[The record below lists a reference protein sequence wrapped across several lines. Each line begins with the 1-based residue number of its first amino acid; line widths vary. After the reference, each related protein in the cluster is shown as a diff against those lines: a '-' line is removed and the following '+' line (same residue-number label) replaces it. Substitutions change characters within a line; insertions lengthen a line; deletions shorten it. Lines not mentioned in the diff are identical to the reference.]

1 MSTLEPA
8 AQSKPP
14 GGFKLWLS
22 QLQMKHGRKL
32 VIALPYIWLIL
43 LFLLPFLI
51 VFKISLA
58 EMARAI
64 PPYTELMEW
73 ADGQLSITL
82 NFGNFLQ
89 LTGDPLYFDAYLQ
102 SLQVAAIST
111 FCCLLIG
118 YPLAWA
124 VAHSKPSTR
133 NILLLLVILP
143 SWTSFLIRV
152 YAWMGILKNNGVLNN
167 FLLWLGVID
176 QPLTILHTNLA
187 VYIGIVYA
195 YVPFMVLPIYTAL
208 IRIDYSLVEAALDLG
223 ARPLKTFFTVIVP
236 LTKGGIIAGS
246 MLVFIPA
253 VGEFVIPELLGG
265 PDSIMIGRVL
275 WQEFFNNRDWP
286 VASAVAIIMLLL
298 LIVPIMWF
306 HKHQQKKRGRTRM
319 NNLPVVRSPWRIVIL
334 LLGFTFLYAP
344 MLMLV
349 IYSFNS
355 SKLVT
360 VWAGWSTRWYG
371 ELLRDDAMMSAVGL
385 SLTIA
390 ACAATA
396 AAILGTIAAVVL
408 VRFGR
413 FRGSNGFAFMITAP
427 LVMPDVI
434 TGLSLLLL
442 FVALAHAIGWPADR
456 GMLTIWLAHVTFCT
470 AYVAVV
476 ISSRLRELD
485 RSIEEA
491 AMDLGATPLKVFFV
505 ITLPMIMPAVISGW
519 LLAFTLSLDDLVIAS
534 FVSGPGATTLPML
547 VFSSVRMGVNPE
559 INALATLILG
569 AVGIVGFIAWYL
581 MARAEKQRIR
591 DIQCAR
597 RG

>member
-82 NFGNFLQ
+82 NLGNFLQ
-89 LTGDPLYFDAYLQ
+89 LTDDPLYFDAYLQ

-133 NILLLLVILP
+133 NILLLLVIL
-143 SWTSFLIRV
+143 
-152 YAWMGILKNNGVLNN
+152 
-167 FLLWLGVID
+167 
-176 QPLTILHTNLA
+176 
-187 VYIGIVYA
+187 
-195 YVPFMVLPIYTAL
+195 
-208 IRIDYSLVEAALDLG
+208 
-223 ARPLKTFFTVIVP
+223 P

-306 HKHQQKKRGRTRM
+306 HKHQQKS
-319 NNLPVVRSPWRIVIL
+319 V
-334 LLGFTFLYAP
+334 
-344 MLMLV
+344 
-349 IYSFNS
+349 
-355 SKLVT
+355 
-360 VWAGWSTRWYG
+360 G
-371 ELLRDDAMMSAVGL
+371 EHG
-385 SLTIA
+385 
-390 ACAATA
+390 
-396 AAILGTIAAVVL
+396 
-408 VRFGR
+408 
-413 FRGSNGFAFMITAP
+413 
-427 LVMPDVI
+427 
-434 TGLSLLLL
+434 
-442 FVALAHAIGWPADR
+442 
-456 GMLTIWLAHVTFCT
+456 
-470 AYVAVV
+470 
-476 ISSRLRELD
+476 
-485 RSIEEA
+485 
-491 AMDLGATPLKVFFV
+491 
-505 ITLPMIMPAVISGW
+505 
-519 LLAFTLSLDDLVIAS
+519 
-534 FVSGPGATTLPML
+534 
-547 VFSSVRMGVNPE
+547 
-559 INALATLILG
+559 
-569 AVGIVGFIAWYL
+569 
-581 MARAEKQRIR
+581 
-591 DIQCAR
+591 
-597 RG
+597 

>member
-8 AQSKPP
+8 AQSRPP

-51 VFKISLA
+51 VFKISPA

-89 LTGDPLYFDAYLQ
+89 LTDDPLYFDAYLQ

-152 YAWMGILKNNGVLNN
+152 YARMGILKNNGVLNN

-319 NNLPVVRSPWRIVIL
+319 NNLPVVRSPRRIVIL

-396 AAILGTIAAVVL
+396 AAVLGTIAAVVL

-505 ITLPMIMPAVISGW
+505 ITLPMIMPAIISGW

-547 VFSSVRMGVNPE
+547 VF
-559 INALATLILG
+559 
-569 AVGIVGFIAWYL
+569 FQ
-581 MARAEKQRIR
+581 RA
-591 DIQCAR
+591 D
-597 RG
+597 GG

>member
-8 AQSKPP
+8 AQPKP
-14 GGFKLWLS
+14 FKLWLS

-82 NFGNFLQ
+82 NLGNFLQ
-89 LTGDPLYFDAYLQ
+89 LTDDPLYFDAYLQ

-111 FCCLLIG
+111 ICCLLIG

-167 FLLWLGVID
+167 FLLWLGIID
-176 QPLTILHTNLA
+176 QPLTILHTNFA

-286 VASAVAIIMLLL
+286 VASAVAIVMLLL
-298 LIVPIMWF
+298 LIMPIMWF
-306 HKHQQKKRGRTRM
+306 HKHQQKARRTRM

-371 ELLRDDAMMSAVGL
+371 ELLRDDAMMSAVAL

-505 ITLPMIMPAVISGW
+505 ITLPMIMPAIISGW

-547 VFSSVRMGVNPE
+547 VFSSVRMRVNPE

-591 DIQCAR
+591 DIQRAR

>member
-8 AQSKPP
+8 AQPKP
-14 GGFKLWLS
+14 FKLWLS

-82 NFGNFLQ
+82 NLGNFLQ
-89 LTGDPLYFDAYLQ
+89 LTDDPLYFDAYL
-102 SLQVAAIST
+102 
-111 FCCLLIG
+111 
-118 YPLAWA
+118 
-124 VAHSKPSTR
+124 
-133 NILLLLVILP
+133 
-143 SWTSFLIRV
+143 
-152 YAWMGILKNNGVLNN
+152 
-167 FLLWLGVID
+167 

-306 HKHQQKKRGRTRM
+306 HKHQQKS
-319 NNLPVVRSPWRIVIL
+319 V
-334 LLGFTFLYAP
+334 
-344 MLMLV
+344 
-349 IYSFNS
+349 
-355 SKLVT
+355 
-360 VWAGWSTRWYG
+360 G
-371 ELLRDDAMMSAVGL
+371 EHG
-385 SLTIA
+385 
-390 ACAATA
+390 
-396 AAILGTIAAVVL
+396 
-408 VRFGR
+408 
-413 FRGSNGFAFMITAP
+413 
-427 LVMPDVI
+427 
-434 TGLSLLLL
+434 
-442 FVALAHAIGWPADR
+442 
-456 GMLTIWLAHVTFCT
+456 
-470 AYVAVV
+470 
-476 ISSRLRELD
+476 
-485 RSIEEA
+485 
-491 AMDLGATPLKVFFV
+491 
-505 ITLPMIMPAVISGW
+505 
-519 LLAFTLSLDDLVIAS
+519 
-534 FVSGPGATTLPML
+534 
-547 VFSSVRMGVNPE
+547 
-559 INALATLILG
+559 
-569 AVGIVGFIAWYL
+569 
-581 MARAEKQRIR
+581 
-591 DIQCAR
+591 
-597 RG
+597 